1 MLDLCKKM
9 KFIQS
14 GYAGMD
20 APFLQAVL
28 KESQAV
34 IANASS
40 IYGKPMSHYVLA
52 QMLRWNKRID
62 EHAIMQKEKEWMPN
76 GGDGELTDK
85 TLVILG
91 YGGIGKEVAKLG
103 KTFNMK
109 VTGIRRNPEEC
120 DYADEVLSIDAL
132 EGLLPLTDFL
142 VMVLPDSESTRDI
155 VDANFLKKMNFLKQ
169 IRFKPEYEGSRFI

>member
-1 MLDLCKKM
+1 MKVVISEDTNKFYGDQIKTLDPSIEIFSLNPENPKSPSWEDVPECDAFFLSYQFLFAVRDHEELFEPMLDLCKKM

-28 KESQAV
+28 KKSQAL

-62 EHAIMQKEKEWMPN
+62 EHAIMQKEKEWIPN

-85 TLVILG
+85 TLSLIH
-91 YGGIGKEVAKLG
+91 I
-103 KTFNMK
+103 
-109 VTGIRRNPEEC
+109 
-120 DYADEVLSIDAL
+120 
-132 EGLLPLTDFL
+132 
-142 VMVLPDSESTRDI
+142 
-155 VDANFLKKMNFLKQ
+155 
-169 IRFKPEYEGSRFI
+169 